1 MSVVTNTD
9 FCVGPQN
16 KISNPSRRY
25 RQLMKVPVLSSRG
38 ILIGSETCVIMLLAV
53 VVEGRGR
60 EREFW
65 FDNLQTEKVGDRMT
79 SFSALCCRLS
89 SKRQLLIN

>member
-25 RQLMKVPVLSSRG
+25 RQLMQVPVLSSRG
-38 ILIGSETCVIMLLAV
+38 ISIGSETCVIMLLAV
-53 VVEGRGR
+53 VVEGGGER
-60 EREFW
+60 ERV
-65 FDNLQTEKVGDRMT
+65 LV
-79 SFSALCCRLS
+79 
-89 SKRQLLIN
+89 